1 MSKRLR
7 SQLVWDRVSVPA
19 TMAVAKGVTESETE
33 VPTFPIDLAPR
44 DQAIALLLIGA
55 EVEHALM
62 VQYLYGA
69 YSLDE
74 EQPDEATRQLVR
86 HWRSVI
92 LEIAREEMGHL
103 ATVQN
108 LLTVIGGPLSFDRE
122 DYPIIDPELWPF
134 PFQLEP
140 LTKKSLA
147 KYVLAEMP
155 SQQVLKRLHLEKEI
169 DAIVKY
175 VEVDCLHVHRVGLIY
190 DRITSFF
197 TKGPIIEGPN
207 ISPFT
212 DTHPYIA
219 TIDIQAAKVKF
230 QATPDS
236 WGLGNQRILVKTAF
250 DRDSAIKAVQL
261 VSTQGEGSDIE
272 SDLEKS
278 HFGRFL
284 KIYRQFPDDR
294 RVSRNIATNPTTNP
308 RNADR
313 DRQIEGSARPWAEL
327 CNLRYR
333 MLLTYLLH
341 SFYVEARTDETSRFP
356 GAALIS
362 WAFGEM
368 YNIRSF
374 SEILMRMPLQT
385 GTDLRAGPPFEMPYS
400 LALPHHSDD
409 RWRMHRDLL
418 LASISMLGEMV
429 SESGSHETFLRALRT
444 ADETAL
450 QQINALIG
458 A

>member
-1 MSKRLR
+1 
-7 SQLVWDRVSVPA
+7 
-19 TMAVAKGVTESETE
+19 MAVAKGVAVLETE
-33 VPTFPIDLAPR
+33 VPALHMDLAPR
-44 DQAIALLLIGA
+44 DQAIALLHIAA

-62 VQYLYGA
+62 VQYLYAA

-74 EQPDEATRQLVR
+74 EQPDEATRQLVGQ
-86 HWRSVI
+86 WRSVI

-155 SQQVLKRLHLEKEI
+155 SREVLEKLHLEEEI

-175 VEVDCLHVHRVGLIY
+175 LKVDCLHVHRVGLIY
-190 DRITSFF
+190 DRITSLF
-197 TKGPIIEGPN
+197 TPGPMIEGPN
-207 ISPFT
+207 IPPFT
-212 DTHPYIA
+212 DTHPFIA
-219 TIDIQAAKVKF
+219 TIDIQAAKLKF
-230 QATPDS
+230 EATPDS
-236 WGLGNQRILVKTAF
+236 WGLGNLRILVETAF
-250 DRDSAIKAVQL
+250 DRTSALNAVQL
-261 VSTQGEGSDIE
+261 VATQGEGSDIE

-284 KIYRQFPDDR
+284 KIYRKFPDDR

-308 RNADR
+308 RNPDQH
-313 DRQIEGSARPWAEL
+313 RQINGTARPWAEL

-385 GTDLRAGPPFEMPYS
+385 GSDLRAGPPFEMPYS

-418 LASISMLGEMV
+418 MASISMLGKMV
-429 SESGSHETFLRALRT
+429 STSEPHEIFLRALRT